1 MDSRRLGKFAL
12 EGASGGEPTYRANY
26 GIRGS
31 WCVPCGNFFFWIMQN
46 AAHFAIF
53 SYLLG
58 LGWGMAPLPPP
69 PLKPPMP
76 GGLWISKFCVLMFIT
91 LALRRPV
98 DSHIWRTDVSR
109 IHMQPHRGPST
120 REGYALSNINF
131 FLCNMTKLHYLP
143 PIVSIEYIVSI
154 VGLGALEA
162 VSSKCCF

>member
-1 MDSRRLGKFAL
+1 MRAL
-12 EGASGGEPTYRANY
+12 WE
-26 GIRGS
+26 
-31 WCVPCGNFFFWIMQN
+31 FFFLDN
-46 AAHFAIF
+46 AKCCTFRHFFIF
-53 SYLLG
+53 VRSG
-58 LGWGMAPLPPP
+58 VGHGPPAPP